1 MKNFTKLLLGSLVLF
16 SLSGCT
22 AGDMIT
28 SYTSISDQSET
39 TLQNTSETPKQRV
52 YMDEIKGTLKDFTGA
67 TLTMESQEQNER
79 FYLYFQR
86 QCIFQERN
94 FMLRG
99 AIWDLDGTI
108 LDSMSAWDHV
118 GENYLRSQGIEPE
131 PDLDEAIATM
141 SLHQA
146 ADYFI
151 EHYGVKQTRDEL
163 IKSAVAIVDD
173 FYRYEAQLK
182 PHLKEFL
189 AQLHETGVKMCIATA
204 TERSLVEAALAR
216 CGVLDYFSEI
226 FTCSSVGAG
235 KDEPAIYRE
244 ALKFLGTDRTNTMV
258 FEDSLHALTTAK
270 KDGFYTTAVYDS
282 HEENQEEIQRL
293 ANCRIR
299 DYSELEEFIN
309 FVKNL

>member
-1 MKNFTKLLLGSLVLF
+1 
-16 SLSGCT
+16 
-22 AGDMIT
+22 
-28 SYTSISDQSET
+28 
-39 TLQNTSETPKQRV
+39 
-52 YMDEIKGTLKDFTGA
+52 
-67 TLTMESQEQNER
+67 
-79 FYLYFQR
+79 
-86 QCIFQERN
+86 
-94 FMLRG
+94 MLRG

-216 CGVLDYFSEI
+216 CRVLDYFSEI

-235 KDEPAIYRE
+235 KDEPTIYRE
-244 ALKFLGTDRTNTMV
+244 AIKLPDK
-258 FEDSLHALTTAK
+258 
-270 KDGFYTTAVYDS
+270 
-282 HEENQEEIQRL
+282 
-293 ANCRIR
+293 
-299 DYSELEEFIN
+299 
-309 FVKNL
+309 

>member
-1 MKNFTKLLLGSLVLF
+1 
-16 SLSGCT
+16 
-22 AGDMIT
+22 
-28 SYTSISDQSET
+28 
-39 TLQNTSETPKQRV
+39 
-52 YMDEIKGTLKDFTGA
+52 
-67 TLTMESQEQNER
+67 
-79 FYLYFQR
+79 
-86 QCIFQERN
+86 
-94 FMLRG
+94 MLRG

-151 EHYGVKQTRDEL
+151 EHYDVKQTRDEL

-216 CGVLDYFSEI
+216 CRVLDYFSEI

-244 ALKFLGTDRTNTMV
+244 ALNFLGTDRTNTMV

>member
-1 MKNFTKLLLGSLVLF
+1 
-16 SLSGCT
+16 
-22 AGDMIT
+22 
-28 SYTSISDQSET
+28 
-39 TLQNTSETPKQRV
+39 
-52 YMDEIKGTLKDFTGA
+52 
-67 TLTMESQEQNER
+67 
-79 FYLYFQR
+79 
-86 QCIFQERN
+86 
-94 FMLRG
+94 MLRG

-163 IKSAVAIVDD
+163 IK
-173 FYRYEAQLK
+173 
-182 PHLKEFL
+182 KEFL

-216 CGVLDYFSEI
+216 CRVLDYFSEI

-235 KDEPAIYRE
+235 KDEPTIYRE
-244 ALKFLGTDRTNTMV
+244 ALNFLGTDRTNTMV

-293 ANCRIR
+293 ANCRIH
-299 DYSELEEFIN
+299 DYGESEEFIN
-309 FVKNL
+309 FTKNL

>member
-1 MKNFTKLLLGSLVLF
+1 M
-16 SLSGCT
+16 
-22 AGDMIT
+22 
-28 SYTSISDQSET
+28 
-39 TLQNTSETPKQRV
+39 
-52 YMDEIKGTLKDFTGA
+52 LK
-67 TLTMESQEQNER
+67 
-79 FYLYFQR
+79 
-86 QCIFQERN
+86 
-94 FMLRG
+94 G
-99 AIWDLDGTI
+99 AIWDLDGTL

-189 AQLHETGVKMCIATA
+189 AQLHEIIATMSLQQAADYFIDYYGVKQTPDDLIKGAVAIVDDFYRYEAQLKPHAAKFLTQLHQAGVKMCIATA
-204 TERSLVEAALAR
+204 AERSLVETVLTR
-216 CGVLDYFSEI
+216 CGVLHCFSEI
-226 FTCSSVGAG
+226 FTCTSVGAG

-244 ALKFLGTDRTNTMV
+244 AMKFLGTDRSNTIV

-270 KDGFYTTAVYDS
+270 NDGFYVAAVYDE
-282 HEENQEEIQRL
+282 HEEHQDEIR
-293 ANCRIR
+293 RIVDCIIT
-299 DYSELEEFIN
+299 DYDNPEEFNKFIQGI
-309 FVKNL
+309 

>member
-1 MKNFTKLLLGSLVLF
+1 
-16 SLSGCT
+16 
-22 AGDMIT
+22 
-28 SYTSISDQSET
+28 
-39 TLQNTSETPKQRV
+39 
-52 YMDEIKGTLKDFTGA
+52 
-67 TLTMESQEQNER
+67 
-79 FYLYFQR
+79 
-86 QCIFQERN
+86 
-94 FMLRG
+94 MLRG

-131 PDLDEAIATM
+131 PNLDEAIATM

-151 EHYGVKQTRDEL
+151 EHYGVKQTQDEL

-235 KDEPAIYRE
+235 KDEPTIYRE

-293 ANCRIR
+293 ANCRIH
-299 DYSELEEFIN
+299 DYGEPEEFID
-309 FVKNL
+309 FTKNL

>member
-1 MKNFTKLLLGSLVLF
+1 
-16 SLSGCT
+16 
-22 AGDMIT
+22 
-28 SYTSISDQSET
+28 
-39 TLQNTSETPKQRV
+39 
-52 YMDEIKGTLKDFTGA
+52 
-67 TLTMESQEQNER
+67 
-79 FYLYFQR
+79 
-86 QCIFQERN
+86 
-94 FMLRG
+94 MLRG

-151 EHYGVKQTRDEL
+151 EHYGVKQTRDDL
-163 IKSAVAIVDD
+163 IKGAVAIVDD

-182 PHLKEFL
+182 PHLAEFL
-189 AQLHETGVKMCIATA
+189 AQLHNAGVRMCIATA

-235 KDEPAIYRE
+235 KDEPTIYRE
-244 ALKFLGTDRTNTMV
+244 ALKFLGTDRSSTMV

-270 KDGFYTTAVYDS
+270 NDGFYVTAVYDS
-282 HEENQEEIQRL
+282 HEEDQDGMKRL
-293 ANCRIR
+293 ADCRIR
-299 DYSELEEFIN
+299 DYSELEDFTN
-309 FVKNL
+309 FTKDL

>member
-1 MKNFTKLLLGSLVLF
+1 
-16 SLSGCT
+16 
-22 AGDMIT
+22 
-28 SYTSISDQSET
+28 
-39 TLQNTSETPKQRV
+39 
-52 YMDEIKGTLKDFTGA
+52 
-67 TLTMESQEQNER
+67 
-79 FYLYFQR
+79 
-86 QCIFQERN
+86 
-94 FMLRG
+94 MLRG

-151 EHYGVKQTRDEL
+151 EHYGVKQTQDEL

-204 TERSLVEAALAR
+204 TERSLVEA
-216 CGVLDYFSEI
+216 GEKVEK
-226 FTCSSVGAG
+226 AG
-235 KDEPAIYRE
+235 KRRHKNIRE
-244 ALKFLGTDRTNTMV
+244 VLRSPQEGAA
-258 FEDSLHALTTAK
+258 SLIH
-270 KDGFYTTAVYDS
+270 
-282 HEENQEEIQRL
+282 
-293 ANCRIR
+293 
-299 DYSELEEFIN
+299 
-309 FVKNL
+309 

>member
-1 MKNFTKLLLGSLVLF
+1 
-16 SLSGCT
+16 
-22 AGDMIT
+22 
-28 SYTSISDQSET
+28 
-39 TLQNTSETPKQRV
+39 
-52 YMDEIKGTLKDFTGA
+52 
-67 TLTMESQEQNER
+67 
-79 FYLYFQR
+79 
-86 QCIFQERN
+86 
-94 FMLRG
+94 
-99 AIWDLDGTI
+99 
-108 LDSMSAWDHV
+108 
-118 GENYLRSQGIEPE
+118 
-131 PDLDEAIATM
+131 M

-151 EHYGVKQTRDEL
+151 EHYGVKQTQDEL

-216 CGVLDYFSEI
+216 CRVLDYFSEI

-235 KDEPAIYRE
+235 KDEPTIYRE
-244 ALKFLGTDRTNTMV
+244 ALNFLGTDRTNTMV

-293 ANCRIR
+293 ANCRIH
-299 DYSELEEFIN
+299 DYGESEEFID
-309 FVKNL
+309 FTKNL

>member
-1 MKNFTKLLLGSLVLF
+1 
-16 SLSGCT
+16 
-22 AGDMIT
+22 
-28 SYTSISDQSET
+28 
-39 TLQNTSETPKQRV
+39 
-52 YMDEIKGTLKDFTGA
+52 
-67 TLTMESQEQNER
+67 
-79 FYLYFQR
+79 
-86 QCIFQERN
+86 
-94 FMLRG
+94 MLRG

-118 GENYLRSQGIEPE
+118 GENYLRNQGIEPE

-235 KDEPAIYRE
+235 
-244 ALKFLGTDRTNTMV
+244 RTN
-258 FEDSLHALTTAK
+258 
-270 KDGFYTTAVYDS
+270 
-282 HEENQEEIQRL
+282 QP
-293 ANCRIR
+293 
-299 DYSELEEFIN
+299 FIG
-309 FVKNL
+309 KP